1 MSMTVTMNE
10 AGLVALPE
18 SVLAMFGIKGARQI
32 EIDVQDDGVKLRLA
46 PCAAEDDDVPVA
58 RVEYRDGFPVIVGTT
73 RLTDEDVVRAI
84 KAERDDRDAKLAS
97 RHSFRT

>member
-46 PCAAEDDDVPVA
+46 PCAAEDVYD
-58 RVEYRDGFPVIVGTT
+58 
-73 RLTDEDVVRAI
+73 
-84 KAERDDRDAKLAS
+84 
-97 RHSFRT
+97 